1 TTPKRLV
8 SPANDTQT
16 VGEPREPT
24 PCVAGA
30 QRSTPQR
37 RICFNQRDLRNPRE
51 ILWRSPNWP
60 KCQTKSEHRELFTNR
75 PKAIKRVLSAA
86 IDTQT
91 VGEPREP
98 TPYVAG
104 AQRSTHKRRICF
116 NQRDLRNPREILW
129 RSPNWPKCQTKS
141 EHRELFTNRPKAIK
155 RVLSAAI
162 DTQTVGEPREPT
174 PYVAGAQRSTHKRRI
189 CFNQRDLR
197 NPREILWRS
206 PKRTKCQ
213 TKSEHRELFTNRP
226 KAIKRVVSTAN
237 DTQTV
242 GEPREPTP
250 CVAGAQR
257 STPKRRICF
266 NQRDLRN
273 PREIL
278 WRSPKRTKCQTKSE
292 HRELFTNRPKAIKR
306 VVSTANDTQTVGE
319 PREPTPCV
327 AGAQRTT
334 PQRRICFNQRD
345 LRNPRE
351 ILWRSPKRTKCQT
364 KSEHR
369 ELFTKRPKATKRGVS
384 AANDTQTVG
393 EPREPTPNVAGAQ
406 RTTPKRLVSPA
417 NQPQTWRERS
427 ERHPN
432 VEFASQIGLVRQ
444 VKQRIPHI
452 HDRYVVVR
460 DQISGFVRQYGG
472 FFRPVGVVNMSQDVP
487 FFDRSARPSGPYEYP
502 RLMGPETI
510 GLFIIIIPRT
520 KRKFRWEH

>member
-1 TTPKRLV
+1 EVPNEKRAPRAFHQ
-8 SPANDTQT
+8 PAEVPNEKRAPRAFHQPAEGHQT
-16 VGEPREPT
+16 WQERSERHPN
-24 PCVAGA
+24 VAGA
-30 QRSTPQR
+30 QRT
-37 RICFNQRDLRNPRE
+37 
-51 ILWRSPNWP
+51 
-60 KCQTKSEHRELFTNR
+60 
-75 PKAIKRVLSAA
+75 
-86 IDTQT
+86 
-91 VGEPREP
+91 
-98 TPYVAG
+98 
-104 AQRSTHKRRICF
+104 THKRRICF

-129 RSPNWPKCQTKS
+129 RSPKRTKCQTKS

-155 RVLSAAI
+155 RVVSTAN

-174 PYVAGAQRSTHKRRI
+174 PCVAGAQRSTHKRRI

-257 STPKRRICF
+257 STHKRRICF

-327 AGAQRTT
+327 AGEQRTT
-334 PQRRICFNQRD
+334 HKRRICFNQRD

-364 KSEHR
+364 KSEDRELFTNLPKAIKRVVSTANDTQTVGEPREPTPCVAGAQRSTPQRRICFNQRDLRNPRGILWRSPKRTKCQTKSEHR
-369 ELFTKRPKATKRGVS
+369 ELFTNRPKAIKRVVS
-384 AANDTQTVG
+384 TANDTQTVG

-406 RTTPKRLVSPA
+406 RSTPKRLVSPA

-427 ERHPN
+427 DRHPN
-432 VEFASQIGLVRQ
+432 VEFASQIRLVRQ
-444 VKQRIPHI
+444 VKQRIPYI

-460 DQISGFVRQYGG
+460 DQISGFVSQYGG
-472 FFRPVGVVNMSQDVP
+472 FFRPVGVVNMSQD
-487 FFDRSARPSGPYEYP
+487 
-502 RLMGPETI
+502 
-510 GLFIIIIPRT
+510 
-520 KRKFRWEH
+520 

>member
-30 QRSTPQR
+30 QRSTPQ
-37 RICFNQRDLRNPRE
+37 
-51 ILWRSPNWP
+51 
-60 KCQTKSEHRELFTNR
+60 
-75 PKAIKRVLSAA
+75 
-86 IDTQT
+86 
-91 VGEPREP
+91 
-98 TPYVAG
+98 
-104 AQRSTHKRRICF
+104 
-116 NQRDLRNPREILW
+116 
-129 RSPNWPKCQTKS
+129 
-141 EHRELFTNRPKAIK
+141 
-155 RVLSAAI
+155 
-162 DTQTVGEPREPT
+162 
-174 PYVAGAQRSTHKRRI
+174 RRI

-250 CVAGAQR
+250 CVAGEQR
-257 STPKRRICF
+257 TTHKRRICF

-292 HRELFTNRPKAIKR
+292 HRELFTNRTKAIRR
-306 VVSTANDTQTVGE
+306 VVSAANDTQTVGE
-319 PREPTPCV
+319 PREPTPNV
-327 AGAQRTT
+327 AGAQRSTHK
-334 PQRRICFNQRD
+334 RRICFNQRD

-369 ELFTKRPKATKRGVS
+369 ELFTKRPKATKRGGR
-384 AANDTQTVG
+384 AANDTQTSNLLQSARSAKSAGDTLAKPQTHEVPNEKRG
-393 EPREPTPNVAGAQ
+393 PRAFHQPTEGH
-406 RTTPKRLVSPA
+406 
-417 NQPQTWRERS
+417 QTWRES
-427 ERHPN
+427 SQRHTTA
-432 VEFASQIGLVRQ
+432 EFASTSQIREIRG
-444 VKQRIPHI
+444 
-452 HDRYVVVR
+452 RYF
-460 DQISGFVRQYGG
+460 GEA
-472 FFRPVGVVNMSQDVP
+472 PNA
-487 FFDRSARPSGPYEYP
+487 RSAKRKASTASFSPTGRRPSNVS
-502 RLMGPETI
+502 
-510 GLFIIIIPRT
+510 
-520 KRKFRWEH
+520 